1 MNNNDFRDN
10 LLPLDSPRILGA
22 RGLDPFTYAKPI
34 LETPRAI
41 ALNAEWQGRYSEPF
55 VGVTA
60 DGEVQQGLFELAD
73 EGFAVDEAVK
83 AAEAFL
89 ATLDPGQREKAGH
102 AVDAPQWRGWYNP
115 EIPFNDYGIR
125 LETTSK
131 GSQQTFLTLLAAC
144 TSDKGF
150 VKIRN
155 LLSANLYLGELYD
168 LRNIMSEWTY
178 HFLIFGTPSPTEPW
192 GWSIYGHHV
201 GFNCFIIGRQIV
213 ISPTFMGVEPNVIDR
228 GNGNCF
234 TLFAEEEQIGL
245 ELMQSLSP
253 QLRERATIYRLMED
267 PAMPPGRFNFADQRH
282 LGGAFQDN
290 RVIPLEGISAA
301 EFTKPQR
308 AKLMQL
314 IETFIEH
321 LPDAPRAAQMKR
333 IASHLDETW
342 WSWIGGSGDDDPFYY
357 RIQSPVIML
366 EFDHHSGMWLTNEQ
380 PAKYHI
386 HVISRI
392 PNGNDYGKALLKLH
406 REKHS
411 KA

>member
-1 MNNNDFRDN
+1 MTPKDFRDN
-10 LLPLDSPRILGA
+10 LLPADSPRILSA

-41 ALNAEWQGRYSEPF
+41 ALNAEWQARYSEPF
-55 VGVTA
+55 VGITA
-60 DGEVQQGLFELAD
+60 DGNATPGLFELAD
-73 EGFAVDEAVK
+73 EGFAVEGAVK

-89 ATLDPGQREKAGH
+89 ATLDANKRDKASH

-125 LETTSK
+125 LENTSEQ
-131 GSQQTFLTLLAAC
+131 SHAAFLGLLAAC
-144 TSDKGF
+144 TSAKGF

-178 HFLIFGTPSPTEPW
+178 HFLMFGEPSPTEPW

-201 GFNCFIIGRQIV
+201 GFNCFIIGRQLV
-213 ISPTFMGVEPNVIDR
+213 ISPTFMGVEPNIIDR

-234 TLFAEEEQIGL
+234 TLFEDEERLGL
-245 ELMQSLSP
+245 ELMQSLAP
-253 QLRERATIYRLMED
+253 ELRDRATIYKLMED

-290 RVIPLEGISAA
+290 RIIPLEGVRAS
-301 EFTKPQR
+301 EFTAAQR

-314 IETFIEH
+314 IETFLEH
-321 LPDAPRAAQMKR
+321 LPDAPRAAQLKR
-333 IASHLDETW
+333 ITSHLDETW
-342 WSWIGGSGDDDPFYY
+342 WSWIGGSGDEDPFYF

-366 EFDHHSGMWLTNEQ
+366 EFDHHSGMWLTNEE

-392 PNGNDYGKALLKLH
+392 PNGNDYGKALLKLY
-406 REKHS
+406 RD